1 MASLPDGQL
10 SLAAGHLLAAT
21 SYGPSPLWYTARATG
36 VVALILLTI
45 TVALGVAGTARLS
58 TELLPA
64 IVRSGLHRNVSLL
77 VVAFIVVHVLSSVL
91 DPFAGIKLT
100 SAIVPFSSDY
110 RPIWLSLGAIAFDML
125 LALIVTSLLRSRLSP
140 GLWRGVHWFG
150 YVCWPVALWHGLGT
164 GTDSRLSWLLLL
176 EAGCALVVAAA
187 VAWRLN
193 LAGRSLARAAGLAG
207 IAGFALATIVFV
219 AVGPLQPGWARRAGT
234 PASLLSSAHPASA
247 GTSGQTGAGR

>member
-91 DPFAGIKLT
+91 DPFAGI
-100 SAIVPFSSDY
+100 
-110 RPIWLSLGAIAFDML
+110 RLSLGAIAFDML